1 MKKNNKFV
9 MLILAMV
16 MTISSFLPNLS
27 YASDMSLGSKELSQ
41 NTQVVDVTDENGIT
55 WQVEIT
61 EHIYYSNI
69 KNNSKFLMNYSSTPK
84 VGDKRTYTV
93 KISNE
98 AMGLPSGVVSAIGLA
113 SGTKAVKIATDAIA
127 KKLGSK
133 FLPGINVVS
142 TILGTGALIN
152 GLTGK
157 SGITLT
163 IDLEYKKVYSY
174 YTGNY
179 KGGWYPVNLSVGRY

>member
-1 MKKNNKFV
+1 
-9 MLILAMV
+9 
-16 MTISSFLPNLS
+16 
-27 YASDMSLGSKELSQ
+27 
-41 NTQVVDVTDENGIT
+41 
-55 WQVEIT
+55 
-61 EHIYYSNI
+61 
-69 KNNSKFLMNYSSTPK
+69 MNYSSAPK

-93 KISNE
+93 KFSNE
-98 AMGLPSGVVSAIGLA
+98 AMGLPSGVASTIGLE
-113 SGTKAVKIATDAIA
+113 SGTKAVKIAADAIA

-179 KGGWYPVNLSVGRY
+179 EKGWYPVNLSVGRY

>member
-27 YASDMSLGSKELSQ
+27 YASDMSLGNKELSQ

-98 AMGLPSGVVSAIGLA
+98 AMGLPSGVVSTIGLA

-179 KGGWYPVNLSVGRY
+179 EGGWYPVNLSVGRY

>member
-1 MKKNNKFV
+1 MKKNNKFI

-98 AMGLPSGVVSAIGLA
+98 AMGLPSGVVSTIGIA
-113 SGTKAVKIATDAIA
+113 SGTKAVKIAADAIA

-179 KGGWYPVNLSVGRY
+179 EGGWYPVNLSVGRY

>member
-1 MKKNNKFV
+1 MKKNNKFI

-98 AMGLPSGVVSAIGLA
+98 AMGLPSGVVSTIGIA
-113 SGTKAVKIATDAIA
+113 SGTKAAKIAADAIA

-133 FLPGINVVS
+133 FLPGLNIIS
-142 TILGTGALIN
+142 
-152 GLTGK
+152 
-157 SGITLT
+157 
-163 IDLEYKKVYSY
+163 
-174 YTGNY
+174 
-179 KGGWYPVNLSVGRY
+179 